1 MLIREIEKAFNAKG
15 YELIETNKL
24 ADDINGLVALKN
36 SFDNL
41 PVIKN
46 GRNTTIYELNRTN
59 KTLYYFQNNENIFQI
74 QINITT
80 GFNNLKNN
88 KLRKVNKTKIN
99 VLLNGENYSL
109 KNFKVFLGI
118 I

>member
-1 MLIREIEKAFNAKG
+1 MLIREIEKAFLAKG
-15 YELIETNKL
+15 YELVETNKL
-24 ADDINGLVALKN
+24 ADDVTSLMAFKN
-36 SFDNL
+36 TFDNL
-41 PVIKN
+41 PVVKN
-46 GRNTTIYELNRTN
+46 GENTTVYELNRTN

-80 GFNNLKNN
+80 GFKNLKNN

-99 VLLNGENYSL
+99 VLLNGENYTL